1 MNSKEQNNFNPETKK
16 ETKELQELGDQH
28 RERLQENLERA
39 AEQSPEKV
47 EDVRQEAMEKALAH
61 EKQTTPESTEEESP
75 VERRPN
81 GPRSKL
87 ETEASFNATMTEVR
101 TQMSAPSRTFSKV
114 IHNKAVEKV
123 SEVTGNTVAR
133 PDAILSGAIFA
144 FALTLGTYL
153 IAKNF
158 GYPLSGFEAIA
169 AFILGWILGIVYDF
183 LKVMVTGRK

>member
-1 MNSKEQNNFNPETKK
+1 MSSKEQNNFSPETRKD
-16 ETKELQELGDQH
+16 TKELRELGDEH

-39 AEQSPEKV
+39 AEQSPEKE
-47 EDVRQEAMEKALAH
+47 EDARQEVEKALDH
-61 EKQTTPESTEEESP
+61 EKQPSPEVAKEEAP
-75 VERRPN
+75 IERRPN

-101 TQMSAPSRTFSKV
+101 SQMSTPSRAFSKV

-123 SEVTGNTVAR
+123 SEVTGSTVAR

-144 FALTLGTYL
+144 FVLTLGTYL
-153 IAKNF
+153 VAKNL